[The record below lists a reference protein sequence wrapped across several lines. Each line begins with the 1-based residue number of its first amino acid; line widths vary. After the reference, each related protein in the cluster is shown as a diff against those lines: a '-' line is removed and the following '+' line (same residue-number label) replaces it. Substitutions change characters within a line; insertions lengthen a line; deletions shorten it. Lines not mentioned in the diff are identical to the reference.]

1 MQLKEIKPKS
11 KKIIN
16 KPIKTT
22 KTMRKIILLLM
33 ILFAVASACNTGKK
47 TSSGTELSAE
57 FAAEHS
63 SRNSLDWAGVYRGT
77 LPCADCEGIV
87 TEIRLNS
94 DNSFERIMD
103 YLGKGDDK
111 LRESGSFDWD
121 ETGGKIIITDKSSDT
136 KEWYKVGENRLI
148 ALDID
153 GNRIESS
160 IPQEKYVLNKIDI
173 DNVVTEKYW
182 KLIELNGKSIQS
194 SANETGREAH
204 FILHSNENRITGN
217 SGCNNMMGSYELT
230 EGSAQQG
237 EIKFSPLAATRMACL
252 DAEYEHEYL
261 LIFDGSKKYS
271 IENDTLSLFSDRD
284 TPVAKFVAVYL
295 R

>member
-1 MQLKEIKPKS
+1 
-11 KKIIN
+11 
-16 KPIKTT
+16 
-22 KTMRKIILLLM
+22 MRKIILLLM
-33 ILFAVASACNTGKK
+33 ILFVVASACNTGKK

-94 DNSFERIMD
+94 DNSFERIID

-121 ETGGKIIITDKSSDT
+121 ETGGEIIITDKSSDT

-160 IPQEKYVLNKIDI
+160 IPQEMYVLNKIDI

-271 IENDTLSLFSDRD
+271 IENDTLSLFSDGD